1 MFSLQWSRSE
11 KKSRII
17 NVFDKNSSS
26 NKLFGDLNS
35 SWIIAYQNGFAS
47 CMQDKAVNMKRDFVF
62 AEDRDV
68 TQIAGLKKHLPIVA
82 QDGLEF
88 VWNQPKANSKV
99 KR

>member
-1 MFSLQWSRSE
+1 
-11 KKSRII
+11 
-17 NVFDKNSSS
+17 
-26 NKLFGDLNS
+26 
-35 SWIIAYQNGFAS
+35 
-47 CMQDKAVNMKRDFVF
+47 MQDKAVNMKRDFVF

-88 VWNQPKANSKV
+88 VWNQPKANTKV